1 VVSPRWQ
8 QLQACSVIGAAH
20 RRQQKPCQDASLSA
34 ELKGRGGS
42 LQLLLVADG
51 HGGSRYRLSHRG
63 SALACQVSQE
73 AVAQWLSGTPL
84 TDLERWR
91 QVLEQELP
99 AAIHQRWLAAIAADW
114 ALQPD
119 AVHEA
124 FSPLLYGSTLGL
136 VLLAPQWWG
145 CTGIGDWDL
154 SAIDQQGQATLLS
167 EEREHSGSE
176 ATGSLCQTF
185 EQQLWGER
193 TQLHRLE
200 PNTDLQ
206 ALVLSTDG
214 VRKSCATDADYR
226 QLCAALLDVR
236 DRQEL
241 AQGLAHITEA
251 GSGDDVSLAIAQRAG
266 RPKRRRSG
274 GVLPPGL
281 WRWLLLVLAAAGV
294 GLGAWRMARQET
306 PLQAQARQLCAN
318 PEQIPSN
325 LNQRQAQFNALL
337 EQPQLASQ
345 LQQPTSRDPLGA
357 LIAAS
362 QSGPIPG
369 CAALNA
375 ELRRQWERARATAVP
390 AKGKMPGAAAPAAAP
405 TNP

>member
-1 VVSPRWQ
+1 VNPRWQ
-8 QLQACSVIGAAH
+8 HLQACSVIGAAH
-20 RRQQKPCQDASLSA
+20 RRQQKPCQDASLSV

-42 LQLLLVADG
+42 LQLLVVADG

-73 AVAQWLSGTPL
+73 AVEQWLSSTPL
-84 TDLERWR
+84 TEPERWR
-91 QVLEQELP
+91 QLLEQELP
-99 AAIHQRWLAAIAADW
+99 AAIHQRWLAAITADW
-114 ALQPD
+114 ALRPG
-119 AVHEA
+119 AEHEP

-154 SAIDQQGQATLLS
+154 SAIDQQGQAALLS

-185 EQQLWGER
+185 VQQLWRER
-193 TQLHRLE
+193 TQLHPLE
-200 PNTDLQ
+200 PHTDLQ

-214 VRKSCATDADYR
+214 VRKSCATDADYL

-241 AQGLAHITEA
+241 EQGLAHITQA
-251 GSGDDVSLAIAQRAG
+251 GSGDDVSLAIAHRASK
-266 RPKRRRSG
+266 PKRSS
-274 GVLPPGL
+274 VLPRG
-281 WRWLLLVLAAAGV
+281 WRWLLLLLAASGV
-294 GLGAWRMARQET
+294 GLAAWLVTRQET
-306 PLQAQARQLCAN
+306 PLQAEARQLCAN
-318 PEQIPSN
+318 PEQIQAT
-325 LNQRQAQFNALL
+325 LNQRRAQFKALL
-337 EQPQLASQ
+337 NQPQLASQ
-345 LQQPTSRDPLGA
+345 LQQLASTDPLGA

-369 CAALNA
+369 CTALNA
-375 ELRRQWERARATAVP
+375 ELNRQWQRARATAVP
-390 AKGKMPGAAAPAAAP
+390 AKGKMPAAAPPAAAP
-405 TNP
+405 RNP

>member
-1 VVSPRWQ
+1 MIPRWQ
-8 QLQACSVIGAAH
+8 HLQACSVIGAAH
-20 RRQQKPCQDASLSA
+20 RRQQKPCQDACLSV

-42 LQLLLVADG
+42 LQLLVVADG

-73 AVAQWLSGTPL
+73 AVEQWLSTTPL
-84 TDLERWR
+84 TEPERWR
-91 QVLEQELP
+91 QLLEQELP
-99 AAIHQRWLAAIAADW
+99 AAIHQRWLAAITADW

-119 AVHEA
+119 AEHEP

-154 SAIDQQGQATLLS
+154 SAIDQQGHAALLS
-167 EEREHSGSE
+167 EEREHGGSE
-176 ATGSLCQTF
+176 ATGSLCQ
-185 EQQLWGER
+185 ELSQQLWRER
-193 TQLHRLE
+193 TQLHSLK
-200 PNTDLQ
+200 PQTDLQ

-214 VRKSCATDADYR
+214 VRKSCATNADYL
-226 QLCAALLDVR
+226 QLCAALLDLR

-241 AQGLAHITEA
+241 EQGLAHITQA
-251 GSGDDVSLAIAQRAG
+251 GSGDDVSLAIAHRASK
-266 RPKRRRSG
+266 PRRSG
-274 GVLPPGL
+274 VLPRG
-281 WRWLLLVLAAAGV
+281 WRWFLLLLAASGV
-294 GLGAWRMARQET
+294 GLAAWLIPRQET

-318 PEQIPSN
+318 PEQIQAT
-325 LNQRQAQFNALL
+325 LNQRRAQFKTLL

-345 LQQPTSRDPLGA
+345 LKQLASTDPLGA

-369 CAALNA
+369 CTALNA
-375 ELRRQWERARATAVP
+375 ELSRQWQRARATAVP
-390 AKGKMPGAAAPAAAP
+390 AKGKMPAAAAPAAAP
-405 TNP
+405 RNP

>member
-1 VVSPRWQ
+1 VVNPRWQ
-8 QLQACSVIGAAH
+8 HLQACSVIGAAH
-20 RRQQKPCQDASLSA
+20 RRQQKPCQDASLSV

-42 LQLLLVADG
+42 LQLLVVADG

-73 AVAQWLSGTPL
+73 AVEQWLSSTPL
-84 TDLERWR
+84 TEPERWR
-91 QVLEQELP
+91 QLLEQELP
-99 AAIHQRWLAAIAADW
+99 AAIHQRWLAAITADW
-114 ALQPD
+114 ALRPG
-119 AVHEA
+119 AEHEP

-154 SAIDQQGQATLLS
+154 SAIDQQGQAALLS

-185 EQQLWGER
+185 VQQLWRER
-193 TQLHRLE
+193 TQLHPLE
-200 PNTDLQ
+200 PHTDLQ

-214 VRKSCATDADYR
+214 VRKSCATDADYL

-241 AQGLAHITEA
+241 EQGLAHITQA
-251 GSGDDVSLAIAQRAG
+251 GSGDDVSLAIAHRASK
-266 RPKRRRSG
+266 PKRSS
-274 GVLPPGL
+274 VLPRG
-281 WRWLLLVLAAAGV
+281 WRWLLLLLAASGV
-294 GLGAWRMARQET
+294 GLAAWLVTRQET
-306 PLQAQARQLCAN
+306 PLQAEARQLCAN
-318 PEQIPSN
+318 PEQIQAT
-325 LNQRQAQFNALL
+325 LNQRRAQFKALL
-337 EQPQLASQ
+337 NQPQLASQ
-345 LQQPTSRDPLGA
+345 LQQLASTDPLGA

-369 CAALNA
+369 CTALNA
-375 ELRRQWERARATAVP
+375 ELNRQWQRARATAVP
-390 AKGKMPGAAAPAAAP
+390 AKGKMPAAAPPAAAP
-405 TNP
+405 RNP

>member
-1 VVSPRWQ
+1 MNPRWQ
-8 QLQACSVIGAAH
+8 HLQACSVIGAAH
-20 RRQQKPCQDASLSA
+20 RRQQKPCQDASLSV

-42 LQLLLVADG
+42 LQLLVVADG

-73 AVAQWLSGTPL
+73 AVEQWLSSTPL
-84 TDLERWR
+84 TEPERWR
-91 QVLEQELP
+91 QLLEQELP
-99 AAIHQRWLAAIAADW
+99 AAIHQRWLAAITADW
-114 ALQPD
+114 ALRPG
-119 AVHEA
+119 AEHEP

-154 SAIDQQGQATLLS
+154 SAIDQQGQAALLS

-185 EQQLWGER
+185 VQQLWRER
-193 TQLHRLE
+193 TQLHPLE
-200 PNTDLQ
+200 PHTDLQ

-214 VRKSCATDADYR
+214 VRKSCATDADYL

-241 AQGLAHITEA
+241 EQGLAHITQA
-251 GSGDDVSLAIAQRAG
+251 GSGDDVSLAIAHRASK
-266 RPKRRRSG
+266 PKRSS
-274 GVLPPGL
+274 VLPRG
-281 WRWLLLVLAAAGV
+281 WRWLLLLLAASGV
-294 GLGAWRMARQET
+294 GLAAWLVTRQET
-306 PLQAQARQLCAN
+306 PLQAEARQLCAN
-318 PEQIPSN
+318 PEQIQAT
-325 LNQRQAQFNALL
+325 LNQRRAQFKALL
-337 EQPQLASQ
+337 NQPQLASQ
-345 LQQPTSRDPLGA
+345 LQQLASTDPLGA

-369 CAALNA
+369 CTALNA
-375 ELRRQWERARATAVP
+375 ELNRQWQRARATAVP
-390 AKGKMPGAAAPAAAP
+390 AKGKMPAAAPPAAAP
-405 TNP
+405 RNP